1 MRDAI
6 EFTFGA
12 ADGRDGLTFG
22 CPRDHGTREHDGI
35 STDATTILG
44 ASMICISA
52 CGDGVGSN
60 VLAHVTGTDVWCVAA
75 IRDTSVAS
83 AGEIAQDAFDCR
95 DMWRAGI
102 MHEACALIDCEAAVS
117 TGEAGEIHTGT
128 DALLVV
134 ADDLRIALMKGGAVV
149 G

>member
-1 MRDAI
+1 
-6 EFTFGA
+6 
-12 ADGRDGLTFG
+12 
-22 CPRDHGTREHDGI
+22 
-35 STDATTILG
+35 
-44 ASMICISA
+44 
-52 CGDGVGSN
+52 
-60 VLAHVTGTDVWCVAA
+60 
-75 IRDTSVAS
+75 
-83 AGEIAQDAFDCR
+83 
-95 DMWRAGI
+95 